1 MSEPAMSFF
10 AVYRATVTDTVDP
23 QGKGR
28 IQVTIPAVATAVQW
42 AAVCLPTAVGSGA
55 VQLPE
60 VGSAVWVAFEGGDA
74 SRPVYL
80 GVLPAGG
87 GTMTQIVRISGTA
100 EALRGLRQVAG
111 LSLVIHSG
119 GTTDTGLR
127 RITAYATDDAVKD
140 VTDRLHL
147 AVEVVV
153 DAQTL
158 DTQLKTLLGQVEL
171 APGEIFPTAVP

>member
-1 MSEPAMSFF
+1 
-10 AVYRATVTDTVDP
+10 
-23 QGKGR
+23 
-28 IQVTIPAVATAVQW
+28 
-42 AAVCLPTAVGSGA
+42 
-55 VQLPE
+55 
-60 VGSAVWVAFEGGDA
+60 
-74 SRPVYL
+74 
-80 GVLPAGG
+80 
-87 GTMTQIVRISGTA
+87 MTQIVRISGTA
-100 EALRGLRQVAG
+100 EALRSLRQVVG

-158 DTQLKTLLGQVEL
+158 DTRLKTLLGQVER
-171 APGEIFPTAVP
+171 ADGEAVQPAVP

>member
-1 MSEPAMSFF
+1 MSYF

-28 IQVTIPAVATAVQW
+28 IQVRIPTVATAVQW
-42 AAVCLPTAVGSGA
+42 AAACLPNAVDSSA

-60 VGSAVWVAFEGGDA
+60 VGSAVWVAFEAGDA

-87 GTMTQIVRISGTA
+87 CTMTQIVRISGSA
-100 EALRGLRQVAG
+100 DALRGLRQVVG

-119 GTTDTGLR
+119 GKTDTGLR
-127 RITAYATDDAVKD
+127 RITAYATDAAVAE
-140 VTDRLHL
+140 VQSRGL
-147 AVEVVV
+147 AIEVVV

-158 DTQLKTLLGQVEL
+158 ATQLDTLLGQIER
-171 APGEIFPTAVP
+171 APEEVVQPAVP